1 MLHASIVILCPLDES
16 SRFVDVLD
24 AQWACE
30 GELIPL
36 DVQTLNPREFL
47 AYQHGLFLL
56 KLLHTLK
63 LVSIPPTAFLP
74 LHPLFKCD

>member
-1 MLHASIVILCPLDES
+1 MLHASIVILGPVDES

-63 LVSIPPTAFLP
+63 LVSITLTAFSASTSP
-74 LHPLFKCD
+74 I